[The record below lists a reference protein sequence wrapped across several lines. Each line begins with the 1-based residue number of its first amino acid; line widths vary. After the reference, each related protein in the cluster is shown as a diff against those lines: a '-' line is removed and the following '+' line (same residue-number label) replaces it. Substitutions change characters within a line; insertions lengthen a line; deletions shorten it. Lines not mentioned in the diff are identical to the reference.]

1 MATTKKKP
9 ATAKRTAKATPELVY
24 EEGYWWI
31 VKGNV
36 RVNAGRSERY
46 ARNLMAEGGK

>member
-1 MATTKKKP
+1 M
-9 ATAKRTAKATPELVY
+9 ATAKKKAPVKKQAKAEPELVY